1 MGTWDID
8 KSVITLTDDD
18 DLGYSIVNRF
28 KIQGDNLIF
37 IKEKSDNFLYVNVKD
52 GEVFFGEPFHAEESL
67 ITDILL
73 EQ

>member
-52 GEVFFGEPFHAEESL
+52 GEVF
-67 ITDILL
+67 L
-73 EQ
+73 ENLSMQKNH